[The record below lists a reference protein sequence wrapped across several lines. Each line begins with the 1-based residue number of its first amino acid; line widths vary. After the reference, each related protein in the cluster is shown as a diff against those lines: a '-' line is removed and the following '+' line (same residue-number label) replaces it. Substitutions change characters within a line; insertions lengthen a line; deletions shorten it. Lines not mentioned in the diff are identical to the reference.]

1 MTIALEEF
9 YSNVQQY
16 IEAVLKGENLV
27 IAKKNHPAIR
37 MEPIVHETKQPRPYG
52 LCAGEIQI
60 ADDFDNP
67 LPDYILDEFEGK

>member
-16 IEAVLKGENLV
+16 IESVLKGENLV
-27 IAKKNHPAIR
+27 IAQKDQPAIR
-37 MEPIVHETKQPRPYG
+37 MEPIEHEINQPRPYG
-52 LCAGEIQI
+52 LAKGKIFI
-60 ADDFDNP
+60 ADDFDDP